1 MKFLFLGLAACA
13 ALMSPPSQSRP
24 LNWDDQPGLNYDP
37 RSTTEAPC
45 GIGTPPRGHFSDVV
59 DADTGDGVVLTVRQ
73 DAHRLCYVSNGIA
86 DAPVIRVRRGTEFKI
101 TLRNEIT
108 DPAAIASHLPGGA
121 LDEPNTAVPAQPG
134 FFPVVGGM
142 RHEITGATNLH
153 VHGFAVPASVPQ
165 DDVMKTCVDPAV
177 GPARCGQR
185 EFTYRYQI
193 PADMPEGLY
202 WYHPHVHGEV
212 QAQMLMGLS
221 GPIVVEG
228 PESDARRAA
237 GIEDRI
243 FIVRQG
249 EDSDAKYAA
258 AIAALPLPYGSLPD
272 PNAKP
277 PVHRR
282 PPSKGETVDT
292 NNELACL
299 NNAGTDVIS
308 LNGSKIIDGRVKDLD
323 LAHVEIAAGS
333 SQFWRVVN
341 AATDAFLNLSLIDQ
355 YGNSVALRIVA
366 RDGAPLTDD
375 HGNRLH
381 PAPTSDPQLIPPS
394 GRLEFMVPAPPEG
407 QKAYLVSRQVD
418 TGCSGDNVPGRKLL
432 ILTGG
437 PPSMRQ
443 TAGKPV
449 DTTLAKSP
457 NLFSG
462 VLAAPVTATRTLAF
476 AEYPRPG
483 KDDQPDFYIFEK
495 KPGAVLRPFHTGDEP
510 TLTVKAGTAEE
521 WVIENWTRE
530 LHAFHIHQL
539 HFRVLEVNGRRLP
552 NPPLLDV
559 VNVPFAAGID
569 TQGAPVVPGR
579 VRIKLAF
586 PDALAG
592 DILFHCHLVD
602 HEDNGMMGVVRVIPK
617 DGNPIRK
624 AEVSQEQRSLSA
636 LLANPPI
643 CRPAAADGASAA
655 RTGKTD

>member
-1 MKFLFLGLAACA
+1 MKFLVLSLAACA
-13 ALMSPPSQSRP
+13 TLASPFSHGRP
-24 LNWDDQPGLNYDP
+24 LNWDDQPGMNYDP
-37 RSTTEAPC
+37 RSTPEAPC
-45 GIGTPPRGHFSDVV
+45 GIGTPPRGHLSDYV
-59 DADTGDGVVLTVRQ
+59 DANTAGVVALTVRQ
-73 DAHRLCYVSNGIA
+73 DPNRLCYVSNGIA
-86 DAPVIRVRRGTEFKI
+86 DAPVIRVRRGTELKI

-108 DPAAIASHLPGGA
+108 DPAAIATHLPGGT
-121 LDEPNTAVPAQPG
+121 LDQANPIVPAQTG
-134 FFPVVGGM
+134 FFPVTGGR
-142 RHEITGATNLH
+142 RHEVTGTTNLH

-165 DDVMKTCVDPAV
+165 DEVMKTCVDPAV
-177 GPARCGQR
+177 GPAQCGQR

-193 PADMPEGLY
+193 PVDMPEGLY

-237 GIEDRI
+237 GIEERI

-258 AIAALPLPYGSLPD
+258 AIAALPLPYGSFPD

-277 PVHRR
+277 PVHRK
-282 PPSKGETVDT
+282 PPSKGEAVDT

-333 SQFWRVVN
+333 SQFWRVIN

-355 YGNSVALRIVA
+355 NGEAVALAIVA

-375 HGNRLH
+375 RGNRLH
-381 PAPTSDPQLIPPS
+381 PASTTDAQLIPPS
-394 GRLEFMVPAPPEG
+394 GRLEFMVPAPPPG
-407 QKAYLVSRQVD
+407 QKAYLISRQVD
-418 TGCSGDNVPGRKLL
+418 TGCSGDNVPGRKLA
-432 ILTGG
+432 IVTGG
-437 PPSMRQ
+437 PPSQRPVS
-443 TAGKPV
+443 AKPV
-449 DTTLAKSP
+449 ETALTKSP
-457 NLFSG
+457 DMFSG
-462 VLAAPVTATRTLAF
+462 LVAAPVTATRTLAF

-483 KDDQPDFYIFEK
+483 NDDQTDFYIFEK
-495 KPGAVLRPFHTGDEP
+495 KPGATLHPFHMGDEP

-530 LHAFHIHQL
+530 LHAFHSHQL
-539 HFRVLEVNGRRLP
+539 HFRVLEINGQRLP
-552 NPPLLDV
+552 EPPLLDV
-559 VNVPFAAGID
+559 VNVPFATGID
-569 TQGAPVVPGR
+569 TAGAAVIPGR
-579 VRIKLAF
+579 VRIKLSF

-602 HEDNGMMGVVRVIPK
+602 HEDNGMMGVLRVIPK
-617 DGNPIRK
+617 DGNPMRK
-624 AEVSQEQRSLSA
+624 AEVSKGQRSLAA

-643 CRPAAADGASAA
+643 CRPATPAGASSAEQA
-655 RTGKTD
+655 KAN